1 MDLSPSIM
9 EVLLLWLFIVAIS
22 IVIPCVVYRWLRA
35 SKKLPKG
42 LAMANAF
49 SVLPIVA
56 APFVAYASIWIA
68 WLFPG
73 WEYLIL
79 ALINS
84 YSIVL
89 IAMVFLS
96 AWIYKKHQ
104 STRRALLP
112 LIPSL
117 IAYCA
122 LLVFIISPLI
132 VSIIGPLIVKQ

>member
-1 MDLSPSIM
+1 MDLSLNIM
-9 EVLLLWLFIVAIS
+9 EVLLLWLFIVTIS

-104 STRRALLP
+104 CRNN
-112 LIPSL
+112 
-117 IAYCA
+117 
-122 LLVFIISPLI
+122 
-132 VSIIGPLIVKQ
+132 

>member
-1 MDLSPSIM
+1 MDTSLNIM
-9 EVLLLWLFIVAIS
+9 EVLLARLFIVAIL
-22 IVIPCVVYRWLRA
+22 IVVPSVVYRWLRA

-56 APFVAYASIWIA
+56 APFVAYASIWFA
-68 WLFPG
+68 MLFPG

-122 LLVFIISPLI
+122 LLVFIIGPLL

>member
-1 MDLSPSIM
+1 
-9 EVLLLWLFIVAIS
+9 
-22 IVIPCVVYRWLRA
+22 
-35 SKKLPKG
+35 
-42 LAMANAF
+42 MANAF

-122 LLVFIISPLI
+122 LLVFIIGPLI

>member
-1 MDLSPSIM
+1 M

-22 IVIPCVVYRWLRA
+22 IVIPWVVYRWLRA

-79 ALINS
+79 AVINS

-89 IAMVFLS
+89 VAMIFLS
-96 AWIYKKHQ
+96 ARIYKKRQ
-104 STRRALLP
+104 STRMALLP
-112 LIPSL
+112 LVPSI

-122 LLVFIISPLI
+122 LLVFFIL
-132 VSIIGPLIVKQ
+132 

>member
-1 MDLSPSIM
+1 M
-9 EVLLLWLFIVAIS
+9 EVLLLWLFIVTIS

-42 LAMANAF
+42 LAMANA
-49 SVLPIVA
+49 
-56 APFVAYASIWIA
+56 
-68 WLFPG
+68 
-73 WEYLIL
+73 L

-122 LLVFIISPLI
+122 LLVFITGPLL
-132 VSIIGPLIVKQ
+132 VSIIGPMIVKQ

>member
-1 MDLSPSIM
+1 
-9 EVLLLWLFIVAIS
+9 
-22 IVIPCVVYRWLRA
+22 VIPCVVYRWLRA

-122 LLVFIISPLI
+122 LLVFIIGPLI